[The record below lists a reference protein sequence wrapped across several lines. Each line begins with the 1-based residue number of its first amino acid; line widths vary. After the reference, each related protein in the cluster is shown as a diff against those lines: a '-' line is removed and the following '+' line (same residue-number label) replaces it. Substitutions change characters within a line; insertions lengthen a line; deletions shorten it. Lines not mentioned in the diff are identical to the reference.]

1 MNWSLVTVKQEDN
14 HRNRYDHQPKRSKYD
29 LYLCS
34 DRSKDSTVRAQ
45 VETLR
50 RYGALD
56 YTIVVSAGASQP
68 APLLYI
74 APYAGAAMGEEF
86 MYNGKHVLIVLMI
99 YQNKPLLIGNFPYY
113 FVVRQVV
120 KLTQGRFLLA
130 FSLIGTGC
138 KIK

>member
-1 MNWSLVTVKQEDN
+1 MICIYVAIGQ
-14 HRNRYDHQPKRSKYD
+14 
-29 LYLCS
+29 
-34 DRSKDSTVRAQ
+34 KDSTVRAQ